1 MAIAGDV
8 IEIGKMTETGEMMGM
23 IMVEEIIGTDGM
35 IVEIE
40 EMMGTEN
47 RQIEPGGEGQ
57 TKAKESDKVL
67 PTGIEKSSFL
77 QQVCNFAQ
85 APLELTACQAISL

>member
-1 MAIAGDV
+1 M
-8 IEIGKMTETGEMMGM
+8 IEIGEMTETGEMMGM

-35 IVEIE
+35 IVEVE
-40 EMMGTEN
+40 EMMGTEY
-47 RQIEPGGEGQ
+47 RPIEPGGEGQ

-67 PTGIEKSSFL
+67 PTGIKKSSFL
-77 QQVCNFAQ
+77 QQVCKFAQ